1 MKLFMPHESSIT
13 LRRMRRRRKNEGR
26 PARVIGTYKA
36 TDLAVIKIETS
47 TPLPTV
53 KLGNSDTAQVGDWVE
68 AIGSPFALSQ
78 TVTAGIISAKN
89 RTIEPGASGQFQHF
103 IQTDAAINPG
113 NSGGPLLNMNGEVI
127 GVNTAIFTQSA
138 GYQGIGFAMP
148 GPFDY
153 VKGISYIRGVAKY
166 ENLYGINISD
176 AVSVNLG
183 IQDGFLI
190 RFMNDAS
197 SFAVGEAWQGSASGF
212 NRSLSIT
219 LGTGFGSAFISDR
232 IPIVDGPEVPKL
244 GCIYHLPYKD
254 GIADDYF
261 STRGLLS
268 RYKKLTGKE
277 LSGVK
282 ELSALAVTDKQV
294 RELFIDFGDNAGMFL
309 APWLKIFRAE
319 ILVIGGNI
327 SHAYNLFGEV
337 FEERLR
343 KENCF
348 CKVAISK
355 LKEDAALLGSAFLLD
370 DNFWK
375 SVQHALPLM

>member
-1 MKLFMPHESSIT
+1 MN
-13 LRRMRRRRKNEGR
+13 KNI
-26 PARVIGTYKA
+26 AIGTDIGGSHISCA
-36 TDLAVIKIETS
+36 AIDLVSGKIIRNTLTERS
-47 TPLPTV
+47 V
-53 KLGNSDTAQVGDWVE
+53 DNQAQ
-68 AIGSPFALSQ
+68 ANTIIGTWTQALSA
-78 TVTAGIISAKN
+78 VLKKV
-89 RTIEPGASGQFQHF
+89 
-103 IQTDAAINPG
+103 
-113 NSGGPLLNMNGEVI
+113 PLENVK
-127 GVNTAIFTQSA
+127 
-138 GYQGIGFAMP
+138 GIGFAMP

-166 ENLYGINISD
+166 ENLYGINITD
-176 AVSVNLG
+176 AISNSLNVK
-183 IQDGFLI
+183 DGFLI

-197 SFAVGEAWQGSASGF
+197 AFAVGEAWAGSAANF

-219 LGTGFGSAFISDR
+219 LGTGFGSAFIRNR

-244 GCIYHLPYKD
+244 GCIYHLPFKD

-277 LSGVK
+277 LDGVK
-282 ELSALAVTDKQV
+282 ELAALAGTEKAVTD
-294 RELFIDFGDNAGMFL
+294 LFIDFGENTGLFL
-309 APWLKIFRAE
+309 APWLNKFKAE

-327 SHAYNLFGEV
+327 SHAYNLFGDA
-337 FEERLR
+337 FEIRLK

-355 LKEDAALLGSAFLLD
+355 LKEDAALLGSGYLLD
-370 DNFWK
+370 DEFWR